1 MTYNP
6 LSAEEKLHIQ
16 KKVRAEQALKL
27 CIIMMLSDRDI
38 HDDEIKSLYAIIKE
52 EDFFSPLT
60 IADDDLIDLISDIQ
74 IERSNSKLEDIVL
87 KYSKIKNLQT
97 RENVFKF
104 LDKVM
109 IADVLSHRCSRPG
122 GREDSTVVHC
132 APLFVARP

>member
-60 IADDDLIDLISDIQ
+60 IADDDLIDLNNIMYIP
-74 IERSNSKLEDIVL
+74 EK
-87 KYSKIKNLQT
+87 
-97 RENVFKF
+97 
-104 LDKVM
+104 
-109 IADVLSHRCSRPG
+109 
-122 GREDSTVVHC
+122 
-132 APLFVARP
+132 

>member
-109 IADVLSHRCSRPG
+109 IADGVIHNKELSMINFLK
-122 GREDSTVVHC
+122 EIW
-132 APLFVARP
+132 A